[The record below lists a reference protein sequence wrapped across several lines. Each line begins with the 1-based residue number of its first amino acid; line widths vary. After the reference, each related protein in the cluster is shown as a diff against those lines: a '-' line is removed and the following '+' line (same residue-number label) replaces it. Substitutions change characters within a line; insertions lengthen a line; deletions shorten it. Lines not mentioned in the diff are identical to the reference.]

1 MTADLEPRST
11 ATAVAPDGVR
21 LAIQEWGNP
30 EGYPLLLIHGQAQCH
45 LSFARQLRSEL
56 TREFRVITFDMRGH
70 GASDKPDGAEFYQ
83 DSQRWADDIKSVLD
97 TLDLHRPVLVGWSMG
112 GRIIRNYLIHHG
124 DRRLGAINFVATR
137 PIEDPSIVGPGSLA
151 AHQPPRSLAGQIT
164 QNIAFLRNCFNE
176 EPDPDDFAL
185 AIGFNMM
192 LPQHVRRA
200 IQGWA
205 TSPDASATALRAIT
219 VPTLITHGRLDRL
232 VLPAA
237 AQMTAD
243 HVPGS
248 RLSWYDNAGHAPF
261 YEDAPRF
268 NRELAAF
275 AREAAQ
281 ANR

>member
-1 MTADLEPRST
+1 MTGDLEPRSAGSVVT
-11 ATAVAPDGVR
+11 PDGVR

-30 EGYPLLLIHGQAQCH
+30 AGHALLLIHGQAQCH
-45 LSFARQLRSEL
+45 LSFVRQLRSDL
-56 TREFRVITFDMRGH
+56 PREFRVITFDMRGH
-70 GASDKPDGAEFYQ
+70 GESDKPDGAEFYQ
-83 DSQRWADDIKSVLD
+83 DSRRWADDVQSVINV
-97 TLDLHRPVLVGWSMG
+97 LDLHRPVLVGWSMG
-112 GRIIRNYLIHHG
+112 GRIIRNYLIHYG
-124 DRRLGAINFVATR
+124 DHRLGAINFVAAR
-137 PIEDPSIVGPGSLA
+137 PIEDPGILGPGSSA
-151 AHQPPRSLAGQIT
+151 AHQPPRSLAGQLR
-164 QNIAFLRNCFNE
+164 QNIAFLRSCFNE
-176 EPDPDDFAL
+176 EPDPDDFAI
-185 AIGFNMM
+185 AVGFNMM

-200 IQGWA
+200 IQGWS
-205 TSPDASATALRAIT
+205 TSPDASASALRAIT

-275 AREAAQ
+275 VREATGT
-281 ANR
+281 RR